1 MSRSMFVSAVA
12 ALTLLWSAGLT
23 SAQPL
28 GTAKGAR
35 AMIQRAVAAL
45 KANQATALA
54 EFNDK
59 DNEQFHYRDLYVFC
73 INMSDGKFTAQ
84 ENPALLGTDSRAF
97 KFDGDP
103 FGQRVYDAIK
113 SAPEGRIISVGYT
126 APRPGTTQPV
136 PKVSFVVRIDGQ
148 GCGVG
153 YYR

>member
-1 MSRSMFVSAVA
+1 MSRSLFVSALA

-23 SAQPL
+23 SAQPF
-28 GTAKGAR
+28 GTEKAAK
-35 AMIQRAVAAL
+35 AMIQRAVVAL
-45 KANQATALA
+45 KADPATALA

-59 DNEQFHYRDLYVFC
+59 TNEQFHYRDLYVFC

-84 ENPALLGTDSRAF
+84 LNPALIGTDSRAF
-97 KFDGDP
+97 KFERDP

-113 SAPEGRIISVGYT
+113 SAPEGRIISVGYN

-136 PKVSFVVRIDGQ
+136 PKVSFVVRIDGR